1 MKLDIA
7 PKTEILRRQI
17 LVLQVKVFLKQDEKE
32 AIKRSVLEQMKDG
45 VVILPTG
52 VEGFAIDA
60 DTVVLMEG
68 RE

>member
-1 MKLDIA
+1 MKFDIA

-68 RE
+68 HE

>member
-1 MKLDIA
+1 MKLDIK

-17 LVLQVKVFLKQDEKE
+17 LVLQAKCFLKQDEKE
-32 AIKRSVLEQMKDG
+32 AIKRSVLEQMKEG

-52 VEGFAIDA
+52 VEGFSVDA

-68 RE
+68 NK